1 MTKGPDILAEHE
13 DCWKTTMGLVFPAER
28 VVYRGRDLFH
38 ELKDMRWM
46 ELLLYGITGRR
57 FSEEQIRLFEGIWV
71 LCTSYPDPKIWNNRV
86 AALAGTA
93 RSTATLGISA
103 AISLSEATLY
113 GRRPDIRSI
122 DFLLRARRE
131 LDDGKELHQIIRTEL
146 GRYRSIM
153 GYARPLVRS
162 DERISPLMK
171 LASELGFDQGKH
183 VQLAFDVEEFLVKN
197 RYRMKMN
204 VAALIAALAADQG
217 FTPREYYLYMV
228 LSFTAGMFPCFI
240 DTADRPEGAF
250 LPLSCER
257 ISYDGPDQRRWD

>member
-1 MTKGPDILAEHE
+1 MKGFRLLAEHE

-28 VVYRGRDLFH
+28 VVFRGKDLFN
-38 ELKDMRWM
+38 ELKDMKWM
-46 ELLLYGITGRR
+46 ELLLYGITGRQ
-57 FSEEQIRLFEGIWV
+57 FTENQIRLFEGIWV

-93 RSTATLGISA
+93 RSTATLGVSA
-103 AISLSEATLY
+103 AIALSEATLY

-122 DFLLRARRE
+122 DFLIRTKKQ
-131 LDDGKELHQIIRTEL
+131 LDDGAQLDQIIRSEL
-146 GRYRSIM
+146 KQYRGIM
-153 GYARPLVRS
+153 GYARPLVNS

-171 LASELGFDQGKH
+171 LANELGFGKGQY
-183 VQLAFDVEEFLVKN
+183 VQLAFDVEDVLQKK

-217 FTPREYYLYMV
+217 FSPREYYLYMV

-240 DTADRPEGAF
+240 DTDSRSEGMF
-250 LPLSCER
+250 LPLSCDH
-257 ISYDGPDQRRWD
+257 ISYDGPPPCTWD